1 MTTHLTPRPPGPP
14 HINIINVFIIAL
26 SAQTDPRP
34 AKAPDTLYAELE
46 SEWPY
51 FLAGTAMAVV
61 VLGLITAWTAW
72 GA

>member
-1 MTTHLTPRPPGPP
+1 MTSITPFRPPGHP
-14 HINIINVFIIAL
+14 HITNINIFIFVL
-26 SAQTDPRP
+26 PAQTDPRP
-34 AKAPDTLYAELE
+34 TKAPDTLYAELE